1 MTADVVRD
9 VVAGALLL
17 SGAVLAFGAGVGIVR
32 FPDLLS
38 RMHSA
43 TKPQVLGLVLVLL
56 GLAVRLGGVPVVWML
71 LLVVMFQLLTSPVAA
86 HMVARAGYRT
96 GKVQPELLA
105 VDELTRDLREAEREL
120 AERGE
125 AAGAAS
131 AELRDEETDED
142 LDERAGE
149 GPHEGPDASGGVSGA

>member
-1 MTADVVRD
+1 MTAEVVRD

-17 SGAVLAFGAGVGIVR
+17 AGALLAFGAGVGLAR

-38 RMHSA
+38 RMHAA

-96 GKVQPELLA
+96 GKVEPEHLE
-105 VDELTRDLREAEREL
+105 VDELTRDLRAAEREL
-120 AERGE
+120 AEQGE
-125 AAGAAS
+125 EAGAAS
-131 AELRDEETDED
+131 AELRDDELSD
-142 LDERAGE
+142 DELSDGE
-149 GPHEGPDASGGVSGA
+149 VSGA

>member
-1 MTADVVRD
+1 
-9 VVAGALLL
+9 
-17 SGAVLAFGAGVGIVR
+17 
-32 FPDLLS
+32 
-38 RMHSA
+38 MHAA

-96 GKVQPELLA
+96 GKVRPDLLE
-105 VDELTRDLREAEREL
+105 VDELTRDLQAAQREL
-120 AERGE
+120 AERGS

-131 AELRDEETDED
+131 AELRDAVED
-142 LDERAGE
+142 GVDAVDGEDAADDERPE
-149 GPHEGPDASGGVSGA
+149 VSGA

>member
-1 MTADVVRD
+1 MTAEVVRD

-17 SGAVLAFGAGVGIVR
+17 SGAVLALGAGVGIVR
-32 FPDLLS
+32 FPDLLA
-38 RMHSA
+38 RMHAA

-71 LLVVMFQLLTSPVAA
+71 LLVVMFQLLTSPGAA
-86 HMVARAGYRT
+86 HMGARAGYRT
-96 GKVQPELLA
+96 GKVQPEHLE
-105 VDELTRDLREAEREL
+105 VDELTRDLRAAEREL

-131 AELRDEETDED
+131 AELRDEETD
-142 LDERAGE
+142 
-149 GPHEGPDASGGVSGA
+149 DAATGDPGATPAT